1 MPTASSSV
9 DRERLRRLPKA
20 ELHCHLDGSVR
31 PETLIELGRE
41 YSTPMPRPDADSLRD
56 YMRAS
61 DVHSLEEYLERFA
74 VTLSV
79 MQTAE
84 ALERIAYELV
94 EDAAA
99 DGVRYIEVRYAPV
112 LNIQEGLSLGEAVE
126 APLRG
131 LARAEQ
137 EYGTIG
143 RVIVCALRHLD
154 PDVSFEIAELAV
166 AYRSRGVV
174 GFDLAGPEAAYPA
187 GHHSRAFAYAR
198 DHGVACTCHAGEGA
212 GADSVRE
219 AVHVCG
225 AQRLGHAAR
234 LMEDASLIDY
244 VGEHRI
250 PLEICLTSNVQT
262 GASRSYEAHPLRQFF
277 DRGLSVVLNTDNRL
291 MSDTTLT
298 DEYALA
304 AERLHF
310 TADELSAIALNGFES
325 AFLPLDER
333 HGLIDQARREIAA
346 WRRGESP

>member
-1 MPTASSSV
+1 MSTSTTSI
-9 DRERLRRLPKA
+9 DRELLRRLPKA

-31 PETLIELGRE
+31 PATLIELAKE
-41 YSTPMPRPDADSLRD
+41 YGAPMPRPDADSLRD

-61 DVHSLEEYLERFA
+61 DVHSLEEYLERFS

-79 MQTAE
+79 MQTSD
-84 ALERIAYELV
+84 ALERIAYELAA
-94 EDAAA
+94 DAAA

-112 LNIQEGLSLGEAVE
+112 LNVQGGLSLGEAIE

-137 EYGTIG
+137 DHGTIG

-154 PDVSFEIAELAV
+154 PDVSLQLAELAV
-166 AYRSRGVV
+166 DYRARGVV

-187 GHHSRAFAYAR
+187 SHHSRAFAYAR
-198 DHGVACTCHAGEGA
+198 EHGVACTCHAGEGA

-225 AQRLGHAAR
+225 AARLGHAAR
-234 LMEDASLIDY
+234 LGGDAALIDY
-244 VGEHRI
+244 IGEHRI

-262 GASRSYEAHPLRQFF
+262 GAAPSYERHPVRQYF
-277 DRGLSVVLNTDNRL
+277 DRGLNVVLNTDNRL

-298 DEYALA
+298 GEYALA
-304 AERLHF
+304 ASRLRF

-333 HGLIDQARREIAA
+333 HGLIERARQEIAI
-346 WRRGESP
+346 WRAGDLA

>member
-1 MPTASSSV
+1 MTSPTI

-31 PETLIELGRE
+31 PATLIELAQE
-41 YSTPMPRPDADSLRD
+41 YGTQMPRSDADSLRD

-61 DVHSLEEYLERFA
+61 DVHSLEEYLDRFT

-84 ALERIAYELV
+84 ALERVAYELA

-99 DGVRYIEVRYAPV
+99 DGVRYIEARYAPV
-112 LNIQEGLSLGEAVE
+112 LNVQGGLSLAEAVE

-131 LARAEQ
+131 LARGEQ
-137 EYGTIG
+137 DHGTVG
-143 RVIVCALRHLD
+143 RVIICALRHLQ
-154 PDVSFEIAELAV
+154 PDVSLEIAELAV
-166 AYRSRGVV
+166 GYRSRGVV

-187 GHHSRAFAYAR
+187 GHHARAFAYAR
-198 DHGVACTCHAGEGA
+198 DHGLACTCHAGEGA

-225 AQRLGHAAR
+225 AERLGHAAR
-234 LMEDASLIDY
+234 LLEDASLIDY

-250 PLEICLTSNVQT
+250 PLEICITSNVQT
-262 GASRSYEAHPLRQFF
+262 GAARSYETHPVRQFF
-277 DRGLSVVLNTDNRL
+277 DRGLNVVLNTDNRL

-304 AERLHF
+304 AERLRF
-310 TADELSAIALNGFES
+310 TAEELSAIALNGFES

-333 HGLIDQARREIAA
+333 HGLIERARQEIAT
-346 WRRGESP
+346 WRAGNSP

>member
-1 MPTASSSV
+1 MTSSI
-9 DRERLRRLPKA
+9 DRELLRRLPKA

-31 PETLIELGRE
+31 PVTLIELARE
-41 YSTPMPRPDADSLRD
+41 YGMPMPRPDPQSLRD

-61 DVHSLEEYLERFA
+61 DVHSLEEYLERFS

-79 MQTAE
+79 LQTAE
-84 ALERIAYELV
+84 ALERVAYELG

-112 LNIQEGLSLGEAVE
+112 LNVQGGLSLAEAVE

-131 LARAEQ
+131 LARAERDH
-137 EYGTIG
+137 GTLG
-143 RVIVCALRHLD
+143 RVIICALRHLD
-154 PDVSFEIAELAV
+154 PDVSLQAAELAV
-166 AYRSRGVV
+166 DYRLRGVV
-174 GFDLAGPEAAYPA
+174 GFDLAGPESAYPA
-187 GHHSRAFAYAR
+187 SHHARAFAYAR
-198 DHGVACTCHAGEGA
+198 DRGLACTCHAGEGA

-225 AQRLGHAAR
+225 ADRLGHAAR
-234 LMEDASLIDY
+234 LGEDASLIDY

-250 PLEICLTSNVQT
+250 PLEVCLTSNVQT
-262 GASRSYEAHPLRQFF
+262 GAAPSYERHPARQYF
-277 DRGLSVVLNTDNRL
+277 DRGLTVVLNTDNRL

-304 AERLHF
+304 ADRLGF
-310 TADELSAIALNGFES
+310 TAEELSAVALNGFES

-333 HGLIDQARREIAA
+333 HGLIERARREIAT
-346 WRRGESP
+346 WRAGLSR